1 MIYRYGEDYPTQCPP
16 EEAIPPENLV
26 LYRACCEEIVVDGV
40 LNSNNFVPV
49 WEQRNR
55 KFPPHAECGAKAIS
69 FNENKNKLRN
79 TMIDHPKLGE
89 KMISV
94 KLNERCGVILKD
106 GKYHFNLW
114 DYSNPNLISAIGID
128 WEEVVFNG

>member
-69 FNENKNKLRN
+69 FNECQGRFWWL
-79 TMIDHPKLGE
+79 TTLG
-89 KMISV
+89 STA
-94 KLNERCGVILKD
+94 
-106 GKYHFNLW
+106 
-114 DYSNPNLISAIGID
+114 PLIGESYTRSCTRL
-128 WEEVVFNG
+128 

>member
-1 MIYRYGEDYPTQCPP
+1 MTNTLSLPRTTNPIAEFLKDFDREFFHFNNMIDWTSDIPT
-16 EEAIPPENLV
+16 
-26 LYRACCEEIVVDGV
+26 
-40 LNSNNFVPV
+40 
-49 WEQRNR
+49 
-55 KFPPHAECGAKAIS
+55 
-69 FNENKNKLRN
+69 LRN